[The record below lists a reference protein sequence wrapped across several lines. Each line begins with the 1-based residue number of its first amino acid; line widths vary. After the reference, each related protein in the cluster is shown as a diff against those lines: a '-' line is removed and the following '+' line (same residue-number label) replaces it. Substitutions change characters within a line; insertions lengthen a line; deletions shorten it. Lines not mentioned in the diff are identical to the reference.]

1 MISFSQTTG
10 VLRQPFL
17 ARTLLLI
24 ALTIGAA
31 APPTQ
36 AATPEAVATC
46 NRDGGSTIVLASL
59 LDRFFS
65 FASSA
70 LSSQQRMLQLG
81 IIGMCIGLYILMRR

>member
-1 MISFSQTTG
+1 MTSFSRTTG
-10 VLRQPFL
+10 GLRQSIL

-24 ALTIGAA
+24 ALAIGTT
-31 APPTQ
+31 APQAQ
-36 AATPEAVATC
+36 AATPAAVAMG
-46 NRDGGSTIVLASL
+46 DHASVSTVVLASL